1 MKKRKL
7 RMTKYPI
14 TMISLILFVVVSCS
28 YIFTKDQLVSAQE
41 QRNLQQIPTFSISS
55 WFHKDYQNDVR
66 SYLQD
71 QLPAR
76 DRLFKTKVKFEH
88 KLGKTHFADV
98 WIGKNDMLFQD
109 PVLIGE
115 QSYKDHIDLLER
127 IKKKYDMPMRV
138 MLVPNKAVIY
148 RDNVSPL
155 MSYTDQMRWLYDF
168 NNMLNRIDI
177 QTVSLFD
184 TLSKHQDEPMYFN
197 TDHHWTSEAAYYA
210 FEDYYKQ
217 FLSDQKKAKYDTY
230 TIANDFYGSL
240 AKRSGYQSGKPDTI
254 TIKPLHDPDFSYVVT
269 YVEEQV
275 KKSTVYD
282 LNKAKSNNPYEVF
295 FGGNHARIDI
305 DTTSDQKTSLLILKD
320 SYANAFIPYLLP
332 YYSKITVIDP
342 RYYNDDIDQLMKDR
356 KVDEML
362 CLYNFNTFFQD
373 ASLYELFE

>member
-1 MKKRKL
+1 MKKRRL
-7 RMTKYPI
+7 RMMKYPV
-14 TMISLILFVVVSCS
+14 TMITFLLFLVVSCS
-28 YIFTKDQLVSAQE
+28 YIFVKDQEVSSTE
-41 QRNLQQIPTFSISS
+41 QRNLQQLPVFHLSS
-55 WFHKDYQNDVR
+55 WFDKEYQNEVR

-88 KLGKTHFADV
+88 ALGKTHFADV
-98 WIGKNDMLFQD
+98 WIGKDDMLFQD
-109 PVLIGE
+109 PVVIGE
-115 QSYKDHIDLLER
+115 ESYQDHIALLER

-148 RDNVSPL
+148 PDQVSPL
-155 MSYTDQMRWLYDF
+155 MKYTDQMRWLYDF

-184 TLSKHQDEPMYFN
+184 TLTKHNDEAMFYKS
-197 TDHHWTSEAAYYA
+197 DHHWTSDAAYYA
-210 FEDYYKQ
+210 FCDYHKQ
-217 FLSDQKKAKYDTY
+217 FLSDQEKATYDTY

-240 AKRSGYQSGKPDTI
+240 AKRSGYQSGQPDTI

-275 KKSTVYD
+275 KKSSVYD
-282 LNKAKSNNPYEVF
+282 AEKAKSNNPYEVF

-305 DTTSDQKTSLLILKD
+305 DTTSKQKTSLLVLKD

-342 RYYNDDIDQLMKDR
+342 RYYNDDMDQLMKDR

-362 CLYNFNTFFQD
+362 CLFYFMKFFV
-373 ASLYELFE
+373 